1 MSSNTKLPPP
11 AAAMPDKKHKADPSP
26 PAVSTKAAEP
36 KAASPAKKE
45 EPLDVSNPDKTVID
59 MDILGQ
65 LLEMD
70 DDEEHS
76 FSKPLVQEYLEQ
88 ADATLDEME
97 AKIKEGQSKDSLEFL
112 SGKGHFLKGSSAA
125 LGAIQV
131 RDSCESLQNL
141 GKEKNAAGS
150 TTLGADEAWKEIETL
165 VPTLKKQHAL
175 ATKWLKALCSL

>member
-1 MSSNTKLPPP
+1 MSSNSKLPPP
-11 AAAMPDKKHKADPSP
+11 AAAIPAHQKKADPVSP
-26 PAVSTKAAEP
+26 VKDSKVAEAKP
-36 KAASPAKKE
+36 AASKKE
-45 EPLDVSNPDKTVID
+45 EPLDVNNPDKTVID

-88 ADATLDEME
+88 ADATLEEME
-97 AKIKEGQSKDSLEFL
+97 QKVKDGQSKDNLEWL

-150 TTLGADEAWKEIETL
+150 SDISADAAWKEIESL
-165 VPTLKKQHAL
+165 MPALKKQHIL